1 MFGTPRSEHAEI
13 QEQMPVVGSDGRPVG
28 SVDHLDGDFIKLTR
42 SDDAS
47 GGRHR
52 WIPRTLVAG
61 LDGGLVRLSV
71 PAAQAEAAALDEDEA
86 QRRMTLD
93 PDGRREFGQPDDG
106 GGPHGS
112 RAHAHGGP
120 KGKREHGQSG
130 SISGNQGG
138 PPGETSFGV
147 NTQRLK

>member
-1 MFGTPRSEHAEI
+1 MVNAARAEQGEI
-13 QEQMPVVGSDGRPVG
+13 QGHMPVVGSDGRPVG
-28 SVDHLDGDFIKLTR
+28 TVDHLDGDFIKLTR

-52 WIPRTLVAG
+52 WLPRSLVAG
-61 LDGGLVRLSV
+61 LDGGQVRLSV
-71 PAAQAEAAALDEDEA
+71 PAAQAEDAALDEDEA

-93 PDGRREFGQPDDG
+93 PDGRREFGQPEN

-120 KGKREHGQSG
+120 KGQREHGQSG
-130 SISGNQGG
+130 SISGNQSG

-147 NTQRLK
+147 NTQRR